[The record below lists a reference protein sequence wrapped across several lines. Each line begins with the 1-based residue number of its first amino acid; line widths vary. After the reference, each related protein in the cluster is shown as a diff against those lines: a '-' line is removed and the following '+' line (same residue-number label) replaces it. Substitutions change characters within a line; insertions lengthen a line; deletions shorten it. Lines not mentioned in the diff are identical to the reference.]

1 MSDHGELFESLS
13 AATRGGGAMTEHRS
27 PPAAPVRHRLPE
39 TRDAQTTKLCITSCS
54 DAGEVE
60 HRDVYITV
68 GFYPN
73 GQIGEV
79 FVSLGGIG
87 SAERALL
94 DAWCVMVSIALQC
107 GCPIEWVVRKFR
119 GYRFEP
125 SGMTDDP
132 GLHVVASSLDLVV
145 QHLMI
150 VEERR
155 NPQLGPTE
163 TPVVAGN
170 TKPGVLEPSG

>member
-1 MSDHGELFESLS
+1 MTDHC
-13 AATRGGGAMTEHRS
+13 S
-27 PPAAPVRHRLPE
+27 PPAPPVRHRLPE
-39 TRDAQTTKLCITSCS
+39 TRDAQTTKLRLTSCS
-54 DAGEVE
+54 DTGEVE
-60 HRDVYITV
+60 HRDIYLTV
-68 GFYPN
+68 GFYPD

-107 GCPIEWVVRKFR
+107 GCPVEWVVEKFR
-119 GYRFEP
+119 GSRFEP

-145 QHLMI
+145 QHLAA

-155 NPQLGPTE
+155 NLQLGPTE
-163 TPVVAGN
+163 TPVVEETA
-170 TKPGVLEPSG
+170 KPGVLNRVVGGLMMQVKKPIGPG

>member
-1 MSDHGELFESLS
+1 MTPTDHQ
-13 AATRGGGAMTEHRS
+13 S

-39 TRDAQTTKLCITSCS
+39 TRDAQTTKLHLTSCS
-54 DAGEVE
+54 DDGEAE
-60 HRDVYITV
+60 HRDVYITI
-68 GFYPN
+68 GFYPD
-73 GQIGEV
+73 GAIGEV

-107 GCPIEWVVRKFR
+107 GCPVEWVVRKFR

-132 GLHVVASSLDLVV
+132 GLRVVASSLDLVV
-145 QHLMI
+145 QHLAA

-155 NPQLGPTE
+155 NHQLVATE
-163 TPVVAGN
+163 TLVVEVAA
-170 TKPGVLEPSG
+170 KLGVLE

>member
-1 MSDHGELFESLS
+1 
-13 AATRGGGAMTEHRS
+13 MTEHRS
-27 PPAAPVRHRLPE
+27 PPAAPIRHRLPA
-39 TRDAQTTKLCITSCS
+39 TRNAQTTKLCLTSRS

-60 HRDVYITV
+60 HRDLCLTV
-68 GFYPN
+68 GFYPD

-94 DAWCVMVSIALQC
+94 DAWCTMVSIALQC
-107 GCPIEWVVRKFR
+107 GCPVKWVVRKFR
-119 GYRFEP
+119 GCRFEP
-125 SGMTDDP
+125 SGMTNDP

-145 QHLMI
+145 QHLAA

-155 NPQLGPTE
+155 NH
-163 TPVVAGN
+163 N
-170 TKPGVLEPSG
+170 